1 MPRILVVED
10 SPVQAKHLE
19 FILRAAG
26 HEPLHAPDGH
36 AALEAVRDAP
46 PDLVVTDMH
55 MPKMS
60 GLDLT
65 GQLRAGWPCLPV
77 VVTTERGSEDLAVD
91 ALRAGASGYLPKR
104 NLARD
109 LAPLVDEILSVT
121 SAQKSRAEF
130 LTRLASAEYCFVLEN
145 DPEVTGQVVGQVE
158 AVMTQMALFDEST
171 RMRVGMAVH
180 EASVNAIVHGNLE
193 VDSALKAGDWAVYL
207 AEVQRRAASAPYAD
221 RRVTVTI
228 RAARGPQ
235 LLEVRVR
242 DQGRGYDPSTLPDP
256 TDPANIDRA
265 SGRGLLLIRT
275 FFDEVRHE
283 QGGREIV
290 MTRRGWGA
298 GS

>member
-36 AALEAVRDAP
+36 AALELVREAP

-65 GQLRAGWPCLPV
+65 AELRAGWPCLPV
-77 VVTTERGSEDLAVD
+77 VVTTERGSEDMAVD

-109 LAPLVDEILSVT
+109 LIPLVVEILSVT
-121 SAQKSRAEF
+121 SAQKSREEF
-130 LTRLASAEYCFVLEN
+130 LTRLVAAEYCFVLEN

-158 AVMTQMALFDEST
+158 AVMTRMGLFDESS

-193 VDSALKAGDWAVYL
+193 VDSALKAGDWAIYL
-207 AEVQRRAASAPYAD
+207 AEVQRRAARSPYAE

-228 RAARGPQ
+228 RAARDPQ

-242 DQGRGYDPSTLPDP
+242 DEGRGYDPATLPDP
-256 TDPANIDRA
+256 TDPANIGRA

-290 MTRRGWGA
+290 MTRRG
-298 GS
+298 